1 MNAMNDDC
9 SQMNEKWKNEWI
21 NEWMNEWDEM
31 KNDLNFPQEKF
42 QVILVDFIDFS
53 LGLNKP
59 KVKRTDAVTEP
70 LMLVQLNT

>member
-1 MNAMNDDC
+1 MNAINYECCQTDEEC
-9 SQMNEKWKNEWI
+9 ENEWI

-31 KNDLNFPQEKF
+31 KNDLTFPHEKF

-53 LGLNKP
+53 LGLNKL
-59 KVKRTDAVTEP
+59 KVKRTDALTEP